1 MTEPAAMPVR
11 KPDWNMIAVLLALFV
26 QTLGIVWWASGINSR
41 VGALE
46 AATGDLGKVAVL
58 EERTQAIREG
68 VNRIEQRLDRE
79 GIR

>member
-1 MTEPAAMPVR
+1 
-11 KPDWNMIAVLLALFV
+11 MISVLIALLV
-26 QTLGIVWWASGINSR
+26 QTCAIVWWASGINAR

-46 AATGDLGKVAVL
+46 SATNDLGKVAVL